1 MKRPGGRRPGNSETR
16 QAILSTARESF
27 ARYGYAGT
35 TIRAVATAAEVDPAL
50 VMHFFKT
57 KDELFAACLSFPPD
71 VLARMP
77 AAFEGDP
84 ARIGERLT
92 RTYFSLWEEPETG
105 MALRAMLSSA
115 VSHESAAQLLRGFLG
130 AALLAPQRSTF
141 QQTHLIFASLWPPPS
156 SQGSLWHGTSCRLKR
171 WSKSNSTH

>member
-1 MKRPGGRRPGNSETR
+1 
-16 QAILSTARESF
+16 
-27 ARYGYAGT
+27 
-35 TIRAVATAAEVDPAL
+35 
-50 VMHFFKT
+50 
-57 KDELFAACLSFPPD
+57 
-71 VLARMP
+71 MP

-130 AALLAPQRSTF
+130 AALLAPTAKYLPADAPHLRVALATAQLTGVALARYIVQVEAMVEVEFDALIHAVAPSVQRYLTGSY
-141 QQTHLIFASLWPPPS
+141 PPVS
-156 SQGSLWHGTSCRLKR
+156 
-171 WSKSNSTH
+171 